1 MYNRKAVMI
10 YSTLK
15 EAYSVDSFEKDRKSS
30 KPRRK
35 IKYEEVEDFGNEPES
50 PRTSSEKSVKT
61 TSAAS
66 AASAVPTVNTVPTTQ
81 NVHSFPQTQTNIQ
94 PYYDEELEKY
104 LNINDFKN
112 ISETQY
118 IPQNFRQN
126 SMQNQQN
133 QTQSSQQYQPV
144 TQTRPFYTSQ
154 QIPIQQTQPVQQAQ
168 SVQQT
173 QAVQQTQP
181 VQQIPIQQTQ
191 PVQQIPIQQTQPVQQ
206 AQSVQ
211 PIQQT
216 RSFVSESSSK
226 KDVFYK
232 NLINIGLFALIGI
245 LIIFLCDQI
254 TEIAINIGMK
264 KTVFILEPFLQE
276 LQLRKDRLQ
285 TD

>member
-10 YSTLK
+10 YSTLR
-15 EAYSVDSFEKDRKSS
+15 EAYSVDSFEKDRKTS
-30 KPRRK
+30 KSRRK

-61 TSAAS
+61 
-66 AASAVPTVNTVPTTQ
+66 VPSVPPVPPVPLTP
-81 NVHSFPQTQTNIQ
+81 NVPQTQSNIQ

-104 LNINDFKN
+104 LNINDFKS

-118 IPQNFRQN
+118 IPQNFQQN
-126 SMQNQQN
+126 SMPNQQT
-133 QTQSSQQYQPV
+133 QTQSSQQFQPV

-154 QIPIQQTQPVQQAQ
+154 QVPVHAPPQPQPVQPVQQPQ
-168 SVQQT
+168 PVPVQPVQPVQPVPVQQP
-173 QAVQQTQP
+173 QPVQP
-181 VQQIPIQQTQ
+181 VQQPQQPQ
-191 PVQQIPIQQTQPVQQ
+191 PVQQSQE
-206 AQSVQ
+206 
-211 PIQQT
+211 T
-216 RSFVSESSSK
+216 RASVSESSTK
-226 KDVFYK
+226 KDIFYK

-285 TD
+285 AD